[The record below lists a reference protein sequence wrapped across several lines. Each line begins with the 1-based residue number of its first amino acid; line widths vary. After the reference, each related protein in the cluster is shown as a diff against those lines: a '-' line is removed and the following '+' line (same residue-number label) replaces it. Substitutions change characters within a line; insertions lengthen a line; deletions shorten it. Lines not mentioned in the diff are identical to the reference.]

1 MTLADTR
8 DLAYCSIRLKRL
20 LGTAYGDM
28 TDLARELEHD
38 AVHGYYR
45 PHETAA
51 RLVLTDIDYVTEQS
65 VLGASAT
72 KRSAASL
79 AAAFRSIGHGWDNLI
94 SAELALLG
102 KRGLSRHNV
111 WRSAL

>member
-1 MTLADTR
+1 MTIADTR
-8 DLAYCSIRLKRL
+8 DLAYCSIRLKRM

-28 TDLARELEHD
+28 TELARELEHD

-51 RLVLTDIDYVTEQS
+51 RLILTDINYAQEQR

-79 AAAFRSIGHGWDNLI
+79 AAAFRARGHAWDNLI

-102 KRGLSRHNV
+102 KHPLPRHNV
-111 WRSAL
+111 RRSAL